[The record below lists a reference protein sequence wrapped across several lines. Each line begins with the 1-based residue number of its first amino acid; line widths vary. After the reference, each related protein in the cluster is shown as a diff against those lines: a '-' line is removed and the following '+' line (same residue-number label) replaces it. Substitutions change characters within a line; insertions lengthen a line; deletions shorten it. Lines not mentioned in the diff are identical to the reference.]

1 MVDIFEFV
9 RKDESRGPWHIGW
22 ESGYFNEPSHTLC
35 GAELYGYTDSAP
47 DLPEGGRLCAR
58 CRKELER
65 RTRMW
70 FVIYDP
76 NGLEGR
82 VKAALHKRLPN
93 TL

>member
-47 DLPEGGRLCAR
+47 DLPEGGRLCAN

-65 RTRMW
+65 RTRAT
-70 FVIYDP
+70 ITTRRRSHHATDQKQS
-76 NGLEGR
+76 R
-82 VKAALHKRLPN
+82 
-93 TL
+93 